1 MHIQMMLK
9 NSAIISLWQLNISK
23 TLRSAFPNY
32 LFHFFIYLVFAFI
45 IKELKSVSAKDW
57 WWIIH
62 THAVFHNSIKARYDE
77 LTELIDGKKV
87 QRELFKGFIKALE
100 KQDTLIE
107 EFDEGLWSS
116 LVQEV
121 VIMSKDDIRFIFKNG
136 NEIKTA

>member
-23 TLRSAFPNY
+23 TLRSAFPNH

-62 THAVFHNSIKARYDE
+62 THAVFYNSIKARYDE

-87 QRELFKGFIKALE
+87 QRELFKGFIRALE

-107 EFDEGLWSS
+107 GFDEGLWSS